1 VQVVSYTYDSWGKLI
16 STTGTLASTVG
27 EKNPYRYRGYRYDTE
42 TGLYYLLS
50 RYYNPEWGRYIN
62 ADAAVGQI
70 GNIQGHNM
78 FQYCFNNPVNMDDP
92 SGHWPKLSTILTTVA
107 VVATVVAVA
116 AVVVATAGAAA
127 PAFALAGGAVI
138 GGSGAAA
145 GVAMAAGIVAI
156 GAGAAAATAKAAE
169 SVSDKLSRREHTVYK
184 LVDKSSGQTKYV
196 GRTKN
201 PTVRKNAHNAEGS
214 KTAGLEFT
222 PIASNLTYFE
232 ARGLEQIA
240 MLEYNTKSFLNSVNG
255 ISPNNPRR
263 DIYMA
268 AGRQLA
274 HYVGNQISNEILYWT
289 GK

>member
-1 VQVVSYTYDSWGKLI
+1 M
-16 STTGTLASTVG
+16 
-27 EKNPYRYRGYRYDTE
+27 N
-42 TGLYYLLS
+42 S
-50 RYYNPEWGRYIN
+50 RYYNPEWGRFIN
-62 ADAAVGQI
+62 ADAAIGQI

-127 PAFALAGGAVI
+127 PAFALAGGAAL
-138 GGSGAAA
+138 GGTSGLVAGATAVA
-145 GVAMAAGIVAI
+145 GVAF
-156 GAGAAAATAKAAE
+156 ATAKTAAICAAIAKTAE
-169 SVSDKLSRREHTVYK
+169 VVSDKLLRREHTVYK
-184 LVDKSSGQTKYV
+184 LTDDSGTTQYV
-196 GRTKN
+196 GRTIN
-201 PTVRKNAHNAEGS
+201 PDARERAHNTPGS
-214 KTAGLEFT
+214 KTAGLDFK
-222 PIASNLTYFE
+222 PIATNLTYFE

-268 AGRQLA
+268 AGRRVS
-274 HYVGNQISNEILYWT
+274 HYVSNQISNEILYWT